1 MQSGRKEWYN
11 GATMNDNPHNYV
23 SIDALLVVA
32 IVMFLFGTAI
42 KTIMDS
48 CQYRLGVKHGYR
60 VSQGDVDKELDE
72 ARDILHFQ
80 REEDFD
86 EVSN

>member
-1 MQSGRKEWYN
+1 
-11 GATMNDNPHNYV
+11 MNNDTHNYV
-23 SIDALLVVA
+23 SISTLLVCVGLA
-32 IVMFLFGTAI
+32 ALFGAAI
-42 KTIMDS
+42 KTYIDS
-48 CQYRLGVKHGYR
+48 CMYRIGVKHGFR
-60 VSQGDVDKELDE
+60 VAKGDVDTELDE

>member
-1 MQSGRKEWYN
+1 
-11 GATMNDNPHNYV
+11 MNDNPHNYV

-32 IVMFLFGTAI
+32 MIAFIWGAAFKSYIDG
-42 KTIMDS
+42 
-48 CQYRLGVKHGYR
+48 RLGVKHGYR
-60 VSQGDVDKELDE
+60 VSQGDVDTELDE

-86 EVSN
+86 EVL